1 MNRHYKYHWDYNK
14 LIKPNFRSNSAWR
27 TDKQTK
33 TSHFIYTDTTSSHG
47 SAAETLDFHPAKLDS
62 SSTGGVS
69 KGIWLNLVLCT
80 RKIPLHTWT

>member
-33 TSHFIYTDTTSSHG
+33 ISHFIYTDTTSSHG
-47 SAAETLDFHPAKLDS
+47 SVTEALDFHPAKLDS
-62 SSTGGVS
+62 SSTGGVR

-80 RKIPLHTWT
+80 IKIPLHTWT